1 MSFFNELKR
10 RNVFRVA
17 ITYLAAA
24 WLLTEIA
31 DTLFGAFGVPDW
43 ATRFIV
49 IALALGF
56 LPALIFSWA
65 YELTPEGLKREKD
78 VVRDDSVTHKTAKR
92 LDILTIA
99 MIVFALGFLVIDRIW
114 LGPELAKKPEFTSE
128 PENAPLQEPDSAV
141 RYPPNS
147 IAVLP
152 FVNMSSD
159 VEQEFF
165 SDGIS
170 EELLNLLARLPELQV
185 IARTSSFAFKGK
197 EVTIAEIARELNVAY
212 VLEGSVRRSGNQ
224 VRITAQLIRSMD
236 SSHLWSATFDR
247 VFDNIFAIQD
257 EIAAAVVRELQIKL
271 MGEEVPSASTTSP
284 EAYALYLQGRY
295 LNDQNTAHAFE
306 VSERLLRQALTIDPD
321 FAPAWRQLGNVYRA
335 QEDFGRPRDEALKL
349 AQESFER
356 SLALDPYFAPTYA
369 SMSLLARQKF
379 EFSVADD
386 YLQKALQLAG
396 DSGFPYGAAA
406 SLSRTFGRFEESI
419 DFADRSI
426 ALNPVSASAY
436 SNLGYSC
443 YYASRLDEAASA
455 FRRAISLNPAQF
467 RPYVYLGRVL
477 IAQGALQDALEV
489 IEKTPHHPYRLAGL
503 ALAYHAI
510 GDMDASSRA
519 LSDLTEVWSEF
530 AAFQI
535 AEIHAFRGD
544 HDAAFEW
551 LERALHSRDPGLAVL
566 LGDPVFDELKSD
578 SRYRALI
585 EKLGLTAYWEEMK
598 HKAA

>member
-1 MSFFNELKR
+1 VSFFNELKR

-24 WLLTEIA
+24 WLLTEVA
-31 DTLFGAFGVPDW
+31 DTLFGAFGIPDW
-43 ATRFIV
+43 ATRFIIIV
-49 IALALGF
+49 LALGF
-56 LPALIFSWA
+56 LPALVFSWV

-78 VVRDDSVTHKTAKR
+78 VVRDESITHKTTKR
-92 LDILTIA
+92 LDILTIG
-99 MIVFALGFLVIDRIW
+99 MIVFALGFIVMDRFW
-114 LGPELAKKPEFTSE
+114 LGPELANRPEFTSE
-128 PENAPLQEPDSAV
+128 PEISPLQEPDSAV

-159 VEQEFF
+159 VEQEYF

-197 EVTIAEIARELNVAY
+197 DVTIAEIARELNVAY
-212 VLEGSVRRSGNQ
+212 VLEGSVRRSSNQ

-247 VFDNIFAIQD
+247 AFDNIFAIQD
-257 EIAAAVVRELQIKL
+257 EIAAAVVRELQVTL
-271 MGEEVPSASTTSP
+271 LGEEVPTATTTNP
-284 EAYALYLQGRY
+284 EAYALYLQGRH
-295 LNDQNTAHAFE
+295 LSEQNTAQAFE
-306 VSERLLRQALTIDPD
+306 ASERLLKQAVTIDPD
-321 FAPAWRQLGNVYRA
+321 FAPAWRQLGAVYRD

-356 SLALDPYFAPTYA
+356 SLALDPYFAPAYA

-379 EFSVADD
+379 EFSLADD
-386 YLQKALQLAG
+386 YLRKALQLAG
-396 DSGFPYGAAA
+396 DSGFPYGVAA

-443 YYASRLDEAASA
+443 YYALRLDDAASA

-467 RPYVYLGRVL
+467 RSYVYLGRVL

-489 IEKTPHHPYRLAGL
+489 IERTPHRPYRLAGL
-503 ALAYHAI
+503 ALAHHAL
-510 GDMDASSRA
+510 GDTDASSEA
-519 LSDLTEVWSEF
+519 LSDLTEGWGEF

-551 LERALHSRDPGLAVL
+551 LEKALHGRDSGLAVL
-566 LGDPVFDELKSD
+566 LGDPVFDELTSD
-578 SRYRALI
+578 RRYRALV
-585 EKLGLTAYWEEMK
+585 EKLGLTVYWEEMK
-598 HKAA
+598 LRES